1 MPGRLF
7 GADFLDRPV
16 TGEKPLDL
24 LTIESTVGRDL
35 SQRIETPDPAPL
47 REVRVKERLGYFIL
61 TALLPC
67 EPDEAM
73 GVEGIRRPGDPIER
87 ELDPVSLAGFGHLLF
102 NPVQSLRT
110 AEFRL
115 EVRAPIHAALRHRR
129 IQLERA
135 PPHLN
140 PLSSPDLFERL
151 F

>member
-1 MPGRLF
+1 
-7 GADFLDRPV
+7 
-16 TGEKPLDL
+16 
-24 LTIESTVGRDL
+24 
-35 SQRIETPDPAPL
+35 
-47 REVRVKERLGYFIL
+47 VKERLGYFIL

-73 GVEGIRRPGDPIER
+73 GVEGIRCPGDPIER